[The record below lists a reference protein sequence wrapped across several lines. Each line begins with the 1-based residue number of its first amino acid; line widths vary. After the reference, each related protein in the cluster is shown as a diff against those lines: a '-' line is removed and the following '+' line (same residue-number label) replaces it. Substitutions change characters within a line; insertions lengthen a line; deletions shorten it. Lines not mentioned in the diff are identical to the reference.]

1 MSLRITAWF
10 GSIYDRQAS
19 KHVAMHHV
27 HHDVSASAGRY
38 NTRLLHGPMRATAM

>member
-10 GSIYDRQAS
+10 ESIYDRQAS
-19 KHVAMHHV
+19 KHVAM